1 MGATA
6 RAERSRSRL
15 KENRL
20 IGQNMKRRP
29 RVSNGRDLL
38 MTGGRLTSLR
48 GDRLEIGEKP
58 ASIPE
63 RPSIAR
69 ISSAVNATC

>member
-48 GDRLEIGEKP
+48 GDRLEIGEEGR
-58 ASIPE
+58 S
-63 RPSIAR
+63 RVRSLSVLR
-69 ISSAVNATC
+69 